1 MAIINPGNLIIKQM
15 QMHPLNKILIANR
28 GEIALRIIRAARSLG
43 IRTVALYTPAESSAP
58 HVRLADESIALGEG
72 PLSDTYLNI
81 QKIIS
86 AAKAS
91 KADAIHPGYGFL
103 SESHLLAQACI
114 DNGIRFIGP
123 SPEVLKL
130 MGNKT
135 EAKKQAEQ
143 LGIPVLHNV
152 KVNDSDIT
160 GISGDLRFPLLIKS
174 SFGGGGKGMQVVRSL
189 DELKEKITRAS
200 RMALNYFGNGEI
212 YLEPYIETARHIEV
226 QVLGDHHGNL
236 VHLFERD
243 CTLQRN
249 HQKIVEEAPAPGLPE
264 DLRQRLLTDA
274 LRLCRSV
281 DYTNAG
287 TVEFLLDNHGR
298 YYFMEM
304 NPRIQVEHPV
314 TEEVTGIDIVREQI
328 RIAAGLPLSFTQED
342 VRVSGHAIQVRIYS
356 EDPLNG
362 FAPSAAPVSFF
373 RLPSMPGVR
382 IETDMSEE
390 TQATGSQFDP
400 LLAKIIAHATDRPEA
415 ILLLTGAL
423 RQTIISGPVTNQTYL
438 LALLGHPAVQDAC
451 THTLFCTEELPAL
464 AGEMQS
470 MQHSVPV
477 EILVAAFLHLKFLPK
492 SGTRNHPWAHLGFQN
507 ILNSIDLSIDSRHFI
522 VSFKLTPPK
531 MNQGK
536 KEFTVADQDQVYF
549 TFEFDGISYTAG
561 SYPSSGQS
569 LALTINNHPT
579 EIFHSENQKGI
590 TVLNWNGLEYH
601 LSSRDLLEC
610 YPVRTSNSELNAHHD
625 HEVRSHLHGKVL
637 GIPVRP
643 GQAIER
649 GDLLMI
655 IEAMK
660 SENHIM
666 APKNGIIKTIEV
678 SPGTQVTDQMTLLTF
693 EEV

>member
-1 MAIINPGNLIIKQM
+1 
-15 QMHPLNKILIANR
+15 MHQLNKIVIANR

-43 IRTVALYTPAESSAP
+43 IRTVALYTPPESSAP
-58 HVRLADESIALGEG
+58 HVRLANESIPLGDG
-72 PLSDTYLNI
+72 PLSETYLNI
-81 QKIIS
+81 PKIIS

-91 KADAIHPGYGFL
+91 NADAIHPGYGFL

-114 DNGIRFIGP
+114 DNGIRFVGP

-143 LGIPVLHNV
+143 LGIPVLHNI
-152 KVNDSDIT
+152 KVADGDIS
-160 GISGDLRFPLLIKS
+160 GISGELRFPLLIKS
-174 SFGGGGKGMQVVRSL
+174 SFGGGGKGMQVVHSR
-189 DELKEKITRAS
+189 DEMEEKITRAS

-212 YLEPYIETARHIEV
+212 YLEPYIDTARHIEV
-226 QVLGDHHGNL
+226 QVLGDHHDHL

-281 DYTNAG
+281 NYTNAG

-298 YYFMEM
+298 HYFMEM

-314 TEEVTGIDIVREQI
+314 TEEITGIDIVREQI
-328 RIAAGLPLSFTQED
+328 RIAGGLPLSFTQED
-342 VRVSGHAIQVRIYS
+342 VRVSGHAIQVRVYS

-373 RLPSMPGVR
+373 RLPTMPGIR
-382 IETDMSEE
+382 IETDLSEE
-390 TQATGSQFDP
+390 SQASGSQFDP

-438 LALLGHPAVQDAC
+438 LALLGHPAVQNAW

-470 MQHSVPV
+470 IRHSVPI
-477 EILVAAFLHLKFLPK
+477 EMLAAAYLHLKFLPL
-492 SGTRNHPWAHLGFQN
+492 SSASNHPWARLGYQN
-507 ILNSIDLSIDSRHFI
+507 ILNTIDIAIDGKHFSIHF
-522 VSFKLTPPK
+522 KHLPPK
-531 MNQGK
+531 SIQHEKNTAISGQNQ
-536 KEFTVADQDQVYF
+536 VQF
-549 TFEFDGISYTAG
+549 TFNFDGINYAAK

-569 LALTINNHPT
+569 LVLTINNHST
-579 EIFHSENQKGI
+579 EIFHSEKQNGI
-590 TVLNWNGLEYH
+590 TVLNWNGFEYH

-610 YPVRTSNSELNAHHD
+610 YPVRTSNSEVHAHHD